1 MDAILENLT
10 FMRFIGA
17 IMCSVR
23 GYISVL
29 ENDLGELGGTVED
42 YNRNWEFQS
51 ILVKLCEREFSGTLQ
66 MYKNGFFWVSN
77 SYEKPI
83 HNPAIT
89 ITNNMARFILP
100 KNSIPIYGTKFPSMG
115 NDMLFIFYNPA
126 RMIDNY
132 EP

>member
-51 ILVKLCEREFSGTLQ
+51 ILMKLCEREFSGTLQ
-66 MYKNGFFWVSN
+66 MYKNGFFGCPTHMKN
-77 SYEKPI
+77 RF
-83 HNPAIT
+83 T
-89 ITNNMARFILP
+89 ILQSQSQTIWPGLFYPKILFQSMEP
-100 KNSIPIYGTKFPSMG
+100 SFPVWE
-115 NDMLFIFYNPA
+115 
-126 RMIDNY
+126 MICCSSFTIQQG
-132 EP
+132 